1 MTHITIISGF
11 LGAGKTTFANLLLDY
26 YIRSGEKTAYVVNEF
41 GQTGLDSA
49 LLRDK
54 GFQTVDI
61 FGGCICC
68 TLRGKITE
76 ALREIIGEHR
86 PTRIVFEPSG
96 IFIFEK
102 FLDVLKDPF
111 LEEHCKID
119 SVITIVDSNHLTEA
133 MFVPGNFFAN
143 QVAHADTLILSKLES
158 YEGDVAAM
166 AQRLS
171 GLNQQANVIAKP
183 WSALRDKDFAAL
195 VRGGSD
201 GVSADGEHAHHGHAK
216 MDTVTFEAK
225 ALDEASLNELAQL
238 VKDDFF
244 GEIYRIKGK
253 ILYCGEQK
261 LLQAAF
267 DSLKLEDNPPEN
279 SNGLTFI
286 GNHLDEVRIKAFWA

>member
-11 LGAGKTTFANLLLDY
+11 LGVGKTTFANLLLDY
-26 YIRSGEKTAYVVNEF
+26 YIRMGEKTAYVVNEF

-49 LLRDK
+49 LIGEK

-76 ALREIIGEHR
+76 ALREVIGEFH

-102 FLDVLKDPF
+102 FLDVLEDPF
-111 LEEHCKID
+111 LKERCKVD

-166 AQRLS
+166 AERLG
-171 GLNQQANVIAKP
+171 GLNPRADVVAKP
-183 WSALRDKDFAAL
+183 WSALGDEDFARL
-195 VRGGSD
+195 YRGGSD
-201 GVSADGEHAHHGHAK
+201 GVDADDGKTKGHAH
-216 MDTVTFEAK
+216 MDTVTFVAK
-225 ALDEASLNELAQL
+225 ALDKAGLDELSQL

-253 ILYCGEQK
+253 IQYCGEPK

-267 DSLKLEDNPPEN
+267 GSFRLEDNPPES